1 MNLYRIRNWQDIYE
15 VNRSREL
22 KSVKWIPVPVNLS
35 GDGYCQIMEQKNGP
49 AIFGTFISL
58 VELAAQCE
66 PRGTLIRSSGEPHD
80 FASIGRICR
89 INSTLIEQTIIFT
102 SLNLKWI
109 EIIILNDNC
118 DNTASMCD
126 KGADAP
132 VCIVGNVLSSSL
144 VLSSLKP
151 DGFEK
156 QKFAKRS
163 KIFTPPSFEEF
174 EKYCQENGFKN
185 IAARAF
191 KGYSEGDWH
200 DAQGNKIHSWKQKLQ
215 NGWFQDRNKDTVL
228 INKPPDRPTHDD
240 IQAALRREQEA
251 LS

>member
-1 MNLYRIRNWQDIYE
+1 MHRGYIKLWRKLKEWEWYRNSETLHLFLHLMLNANYKDTRFMGYEIKRGDIVCGRKQLCADTGISEQSIRSCLE
-15 VNRSREL
+15 RL
-22 KSVKWIPVPVNLS
+22 KSTSEITSKSTNKFSIITLCNYETYQSDILEINQQNRQQLTS
-35 GDGYCQIMEQKNGP
+35 DQP
-49 AIFGTFISL
+49 ATNQQLTTSKEGKKEKKAIKK
-58 VELAAQCE
+58 
-66 PRGTLIRSSGEPHD
+66 
-80 FASIGRICR
+80 RI
-89 INSTLIEQTIIFT
+89 IQE
-102 SLNLKWI
+102 
-109 EIIILNDNC
+109 
-118 DNTASMCD
+118 
-126 KGADAP
+126 
-132 VCIVGNVLSSSL
+132 
-144 VLSSLKP
+144 
-151 DGFEK
+151 
-156 QKFAKRS
+156 
-163 KIFTPPSFEEF
+163 FTPPSFEEF